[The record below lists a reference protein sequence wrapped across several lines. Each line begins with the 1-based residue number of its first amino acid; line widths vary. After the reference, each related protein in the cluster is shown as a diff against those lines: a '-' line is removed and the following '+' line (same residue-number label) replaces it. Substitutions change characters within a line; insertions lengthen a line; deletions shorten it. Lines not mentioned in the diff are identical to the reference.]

1 MIDQKQLENVEYFK
15 CLGSLV
21 ASVTRCTR
29 EIKSIIP
36 TAKTLFTSILDL
48 NFRTKLMKC
57 YIWST
62 ALQGAE
68 TWTVRKIGQKYL
80 ERFEMW
86 CWRRMEKISWT
97 DSVKN
102 EVLQKVKKEGDIVRT
117 IRQRKTDYIGNFLHR
132 NCVLKQVIEGKVQG
146 TIRRGRRHKQLL
158 DDLKEK
164 RRYWN
169 LRVEALNGTVWRTR
183 FVKAVDL
190 SHDTV

>member
-36 TAKTLFTSILDL
+36 RAKTLFTSILDL

-164 RRYWN
+164 RRDWN

-190 SHDTV
+190 SQDTV